1 MVKKLGRKTSKN
13 NDLLS
18 SVRKDTSPKI
28 YSLLVD
34 LVNNDREDLAELVL
48 KIDYLLEYS
57 SACIRQKDFGEAKE
71 ALGKV
76 ENRIKMLDMQDID
89 TEYIKYLYDG
99 IRKKCK

>member
-1 MVKKLGRKTSKN
+1 MSRKTSKN

-34 LVNNDREDLAELVL
+34 LVNEDREDLADLVL

-57 SACIRQKDFGEAKE
+57 STCIRQKDFEEAKE
-71 ALGKV
+71 SLSKV
-76 ENRIKMLDMQDID
+76 ENRIKMLEMQKVD

-99 IRKKCK
+99 IKKKCK

>member
-1 MVKKLGRKTSKN
+1 MGRKTSKN

-34 LVNNDREDLAELVL
+34 LVNDDREDLAELVL

>member
-1 MVKKLGRKTSKN
+1 MSRKTSKN

-34 LVNNDREDLAELVL
+34 LVNDNREDLADLVL

-57 SACIRQKDFGEAKE
+57 SSCIRQKDFEEARESLSK
-71 ALGKV
+71 A
-76 ENRIKMLDMQDID
+76 ENRIKMLEMQKVD
-89 TEYIKYLYDG
+89 TEYIRYLYDG
-99 IRKKCK
+99 INNKCK

>member
-1 MVKKLGRKTSKN
+1 MSRKTSKN

-34 LVNNDREDLAELVL
+34 LVNDNREDLADLVI

-57 SACIRQKDFGEAKE
+57 SSCIRQKDFEEARE
-71 ALGKV
+71 SLSKV
-76 ENRIKMLDMQDID
+76 ENRIKMLEMQKVD
-89 TEYIKYLYDG
+89 TEYIRYLYDG
-99 IRKKCK
+99 INNKCK

>member
-1 MVKKLGRKTSKN
+1 MGRKTSKN

-18 SVRKDTSPKI
+18 SIRKDTSPKI
-28 YSLLVD
+28 YSLLLD

-57 SACIRQKDFGEAKE
+57 SSCIRQRDFEEAKE
-71 ALGKV
+71 ALSKV
-76 ENRIKMLDMQDID
+76 ENRIKMLERDNID

-99 IRKKCK
+99 IKKKCK

>member
-1 MVKKLGRKTSKN
+1 MSRKTSKN

-34 LVNNDREDLAELVL
+34 LVNDEREDLAELVL

-57 SACIRQKDFGEAKE
+57 SSCIRQKDFEEAKE
-71 ALGKV
+71 ALSKV
-76 ENRIKMLDMQDID
+76 ENRIKMLEKDNVD
-89 TEYIKYLYDG
+89 TKHIRYLYDG
-99 IRKKCK
+99 IKKKCK

>member
-1 MVKKLGRKTSKN
+1 MGRKTSKN

>member
-1 MVKKLGRKTSKN
+1 MGRKTSKN

-34 LVNNDREDLAELVL
+34 LVNDNREDLADLVL

-57 SACIRQKDFGEAKE
+57 SSCIRQKDFEEARESLSK
-71 ALGKV
+71 A
-76 ENRIKMLDMQDID
+76 ENRIKMLEMQKVD
-89 TEYIKYLYDG
+89 TEYIRYLYDG
-99 IRKKCK
+99 INNKCK